1 MKKYANK
8 MMTFLTVI
16 LSMFM
21 CNLVYADPT
30 PTPIPGNSYSDTLST
45 ATQITFTN
53 SRQVSVPTNA
63 SYPVYVFIALAA
75 LSATFL
81 IITIMQRRATHD

>member
-8 MMTFLTVI
+8 MMIFLTVI

-21 CNLVYADPT
+21 CNLVYAD

-53 SRQVSVPTNA
+53 TRQVSVPTNA